1 MNKRETL
8 KRKRVLTLSQKEKG
22 QSPKMKMNFDF
33 SSQVQSSAELLKQYQ
48 IKREKVVAEDK
59 ENCKKAQAQES
70 QKTTPET
77 HKTIETEGQSRLLMK
92 KNIIQPAMAYSQR
105 QE

>member
-33 SSQVQSSAELLKQYQ
+33 QSQVRSSAELLKQYQ
-48 IKREKVVAEDK
+48 IKKEKIIVES
-59 ENCKKAQAQES
+59 KKNDINSLAQET
-70 QKTTPET
+70 QKTTPQT
-77 HKTIETEGQSRLLMK
+77 QKTK
-92 KNIIQPAMAYSQR
+92 
-105 QE
+105 